1 MDVSG
6 TSANGLQ
13 AFQNAQQRV
22 SNAAEKIANNSTR
35 GNSSTNDLAK
45 AVVDLKQGELQAR
58 AAVKVI
64 NAENQTI
71 GSLLNIKA

>member
-1 MDVSG
+1 MNVSG

-22 SNAAEKIANNSTR
+22 SNAAGRIANNTR

-64 NAENQTI
+64 KTENQTI